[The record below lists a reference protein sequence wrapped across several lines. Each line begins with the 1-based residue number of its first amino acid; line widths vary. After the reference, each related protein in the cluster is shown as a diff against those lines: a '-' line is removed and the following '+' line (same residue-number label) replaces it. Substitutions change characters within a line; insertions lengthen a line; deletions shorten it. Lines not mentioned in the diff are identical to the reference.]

1 MINTCR
7 GEGKLTNDCRK
18 RGSMAGDFA
27 LGSMLG
33 CVGCCTVFRTT
44 EKSKTE
50 WTAMWERRIRIWRTI
65 FTIKKLLIIFA
76 VDFFSDAPIFFLG
89 LFLRIRSLSR
99 SMCAVAGRYIFF
111 NVIRRDISTM
121 QQGREWVEIISKLYL
136 LRLINLQRNGL
147 NYYFSRFAFF
157 SLPFD
162 SFIFFYFRVIVFEL

>member
-33 CVGCCTVFRTT
+33 CVVCCTVFRTT

-76 VDFFSDAPIFFLG
+76 VDKKWIFSPMRQYFFSGTFSAYSRIPFLG
-89 LFLRIRSLSR
+89 LCVLWPAAISS
-99 SMCAVAGRYIFF
+99 SMWYDTTRHIYHAARQRVSWNYIKTVSAET
-111 NVIRRDISTM
+111 N
-121 QQGREWVEIISKLYL
+121 
-136 LRLINLQRNGL
+136 
-147 NYYFSRFAFF
+147 
-157 SLPFD
+157 
-162 SFIFFYFRVIVFEL
+162 